1 MTAASTMRSVQDA
14 LQDAAHW
21 RADQASRQKAEQIE
35 VDQQLAELRLS
46 LANLQEKLAALE
58 QFRASFDAR
67 GDELRKGEVQR
78 AHDGIFEVLD
88 AQRGALEGRSAELV
102 AAEARRAAMLETVLA
117 ESDLAS
123 KLVEYKQFKQSVEP
137 ALAQMP
143 ESYRKVVLGHHEQV
157 AAALRQRV
165 AELTGDPVHAEGPPL
180 TLDVVYAVDAPDGVP
195 ELLVVVT
202 PVAAKALESWQDRP
216 EDLQTRLAARVVQA
230 IYEACFAL
238 GLEGVQ
244 VQSGGHRDLL
254 AIEADVAGAPAGLA
268 EELGRR
274 LEAAFRGALELV
286 AAKVTLTAR
295 GVHADQVL
303 GLVDEEDDDA
313 E

>member
-14 LQDAAHW
+14 LQDAARW

-58 QFRASFDAR
+58 LFRATFDAR
-67 GDELRKGEVQR
+67 GEALARDEVQR
-78 AHDGIFEVLD
+78 AHDGIFEALD
-88 AQRGALEGRSAELV
+88 AQRGALEARSVELV
-102 AAEARRAAMLETVLA
+102 AAEARRAAMLESVIA
-117 ESDLAS
+117 ESDLAPQ
-123 KLVEYKQFKQSVEP
+123 LNEYRQFKQSVEP
-137 ALAQMP
+137 ALASMP
-143 ESYRKVVLGHHEQV
+143 ESYRRVVMGHHEKV
-157 AAALRQRV
+157 VETLRSRV
-165 AELTGDPVHAEGPPL
+165 AELTGDPVHAEGPAL
-180 TLDVVYAVDAPDGVP
+180 ALDVVFAVDAPEGVP

-202 PVAAKALESWQDRP
+202 PVASQALERWQERP

-244 VQSGGHRDLL
+244 VQSGGHRNLL
-254 AIEADVAGAPAGLA
+254 ALEADVTGAPANLA
-268 EELGRR
+268 DELGRR
-274 LEAAFRGALELV
+274 LDAAFRGALELV

-303 GLVDEEDDDA
+303 GPVDEEDGDA